1 MFLRGYFIA
10 IYVPTF
16 FSLSTPLTNSI
27 SLTVGIS
34 PQYQFGTDGISC
46 GVSLMA
52 GVGNGWSIV
61 GVNKSLAYNSSAV
74 GTGNSGWESRLSFG
88 VSTTLHRYNR
98 FLPDVT
104 LGSNIFNSGETSQR
118 TGSMNVSWGKFSM
131 MYENDWFFGLPTG
144 DGGDRF
150 RTTGAK
156 LSWGNFSTGINLFT
170 GDPGLNSDSRR
181 SDEINGL
188 DTYVSGSADKYR
200 AGIFYFGYKNMRAG
214 INSEKVRNLFQNR
227 LAHKNGR
234 VYPIFRVLD
243 NSVRP
248 YLSIQ
253 SNNPYTTW

>member
-1 MFLRGYFIA
+1 
-10 IYVPTF
+10 
-16 FSLSTPLTNSI
+16 
-27 SLTVGIS
+27 
-34 PQYQFGTDGISC
+34 
-46 GVSLMA
+46 MA

-88 VSTTLHRYNR
+88 VSTTLNR
-98 FLPDVT
+98 HSKFLPDIT

-118 TGSMNVSWGKFSM
+118 TGSVNISWGKFSM

-156 LSWGNFSTGINLFT
+156 LSYGNFSTGLHIFT
-170 GDPGLNSDSRR
+170 GDPGLKDRVA
-181 SDEINGL
+181 DVINGTK
-188 DTYVSGSADKYR
+188 TYISGTSDKYR
-200 AGIFYFGYKNMRAG
+200 AGIFYVGYKNTRVG
-214 INSEKVRNLFQNR
+214 INSERVRNLFQNK
-227 LAHKNGR
+227 LAHGNGR
-234 VYPIFRVLD
+234 IFPIFRVLN

-248 YLSIQ
+248 YISTQ